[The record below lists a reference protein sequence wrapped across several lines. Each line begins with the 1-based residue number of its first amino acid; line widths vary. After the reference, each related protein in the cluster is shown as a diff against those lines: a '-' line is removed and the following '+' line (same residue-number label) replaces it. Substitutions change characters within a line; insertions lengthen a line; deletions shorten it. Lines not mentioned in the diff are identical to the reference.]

1 MRRRALVA
9 LACSLL
15 AELACKSKSESEAM
29 PERSASGPEPGSSL
43 PPPAPTPLRIAYSD
57 WPGWVAWDIADKR
70 GFFRARGVEVELVW
84 LEYVPSM
91 EQFSRNLVDAVC
103 MTNGD
108 ALVVAQSGAQS
119 TGILLNDYSN
129 GNDMI
134 VARPGLPSVKAL
146 KGKRIGVEVGFVD
159 HLLLLQALKSVGLEE
174 SDVEIVNEKTNA
186 TPALL
191 ASGRVDAIAAWQP
204 NSGQALE
211 QVAGAK
217 ALFTSANVPGL
228 IYDLL
233 YVNPKSLAT
242 RRGDWQKVV
251 DAWFDVVAYIQSPAT
266 RADAVRIMSERIA
279 LSPAKYGTLLD
290 GTFLLDRAGNR
301 ARFERGPS
309 LASVYGSTRIVDG
322 FNIANHIYK
331 DPSLVDTLL
340 DPSLVFASPERPR

>member
-1 MRRRALVA
+1 MKRRALIA

-15 AELACKSKSESEAM
+15 AGLGCRSKSEPS
-29 PERSASGPEPGSSL
+29 PEPLASVPEPAASA
-43 PPPAPTPLRIAYSD
+43 PPPVPVPLRIAYSD
-57 WPGWVAWDIADKR
+57 WPGWVAWDIAEKK
-70 GFFRARGVEVELVW
+70 GLFHAHGVDVELVW

-91 EQFSRNLVDAVC
+91 EHFSRGLVDAVC

-134 VARPGLPSVKAL
+134 VARPGLSSVKNL
-146 KGKRIGVEVGFVD
+146 KGKKIGVEVGFVA
-159 HLLLLQALKSVGLEE
+159 HLLLLEALKSVGLKE

-204 NSGQALE
+204 NSGQAIE
-211 QVAGAK
+211 GVSGSK
-217 ALFTSANVPGL
+217 ALFTSADVPGL

-233 YVNPKSLAT
+233 YVNPKSLGA
-242 RRGDWQKVV
+242 RRDDWQKVV
-251 DAWFDVVAYIQSPAT
+251 NAWFDVVAYIQSPAT
-266 RADAVRIMSERIA
+266 RADAVRIMSERVGLPA
-279 LSPAKYGTLLD
+279 AKYATLLD
-290 GTFLLDRAGNR
+290 GTFLLDRAGNLE
-301 ARFERGPS
+301 RFAEGPT
-309 LASVYGSTRIVDG
+309 LASVYGSSRIVDG

-331 DPSLVDTLL
+331 DPSLVETLL
-340 DPSLVFASPERPR
+340 DPSLVRSAPQPRR

>member
-1 MRRRALVA
+1 LAALGSA
-9 LACSLL
+9 G
-15 AELACKSKSESEAM
+15 CKSDPPKPDPAGTTTATLN
-29 PERSASGPEPGSSL
+29 PTPAP
-43 PPPAPTPLRIAYSD
+43 PPPAAAAPLLVAYSD
-57 WPGWVAWDIADKR
+57 WPGWVAWDIAEKK
-70 GFFRARGVEVELVW
+70 GFFRAEGVDVELVW

-91 EQFSRNLVDAVC
+91 EHFSRGLVDAVC

-134 VARPGLPSVKAL
+134 VARPGLASVKNL
-146 KGKRIGVEVGFVD
+146 KGKKIGVEVGFVD
-159 HLLLLQALKSVGLEE
+159 HLLLLEALKSVGLKE

-211 QVAGAK
+211 QVVGSRP
-217 ALFTSANVPGL
+217 LFTSADVPGL

-233 YVNPKSLAT
+233 YVNPKSLAA

-251 DAWFDVVAYIQSPAT
+251 NAWFDVVAYIQSPLT
-266 RADAVRIMSERIA
+266 RADAVRIMSERVA
-279 LSPAKYGTLLD
+279 LPAAKYATLLD
-290 GTFLLDRAGNR
+290 GTFLLDRAGNLEH
-301 ARFERGPS
+301 FEEGPT
-309 LASVYGSTRIVDG
+309 LASVYGSSRIVDG

-331 DPSLVDTLL
+331 DPSLVETLL
-340 DPSLVFASPERPR
+340 DPSLVRSSPQQRR

>member
-1 MRRRALVA
+1 MRRRDLLS

-15 AELACKSKSESEAM
+15 GIVACREQPAPASE
-29 PERSASGPEPGSSL
+29 PRPSAAQPAPSAPV
-43 PPPAPTPLRIAYSD
+43 PPAAAPLRIAYSD
-57 WPGWVAWDIADKR
+57 WPGWVAWDIAEKK
-70 GFFRARGVEVELVW
+70 GFFRAEGVDVELVW

-91 EQFSRNLVDAVC
+91 EHFSQGKVDAVC

-134 VARPGLPSVKAL
+134 VARPGLSSVKEL

-159 HLLLLQALKSVGLEE
+159 HLLLLEALKSVGLKE
-174 SDVEIVNEKTNA
+174 SDVEIVNEKTNV

-211 QVAGAK
+211 QVKGAR
-217 ALFTSANVPGL
+217 ALFTSADVPGL

-233 YVNPKSLAT
+233 YVNPKSLSA
-242 RRGDWQKVV
+242 RRADWQKVV
-251 DAWFDVVAYIQSPAT
+251 NVWFDVVSYIQSPTT
-266 RADAVRIMSERIA
+266 RADAVHIMSERVA
-279 LSPAKYGTLLD
+279 LPAAKYATLLQ
-290 GTFLLDRAGNR
+290 GTFLLDRAGNLE
-301 ARFERGPS
+301 RFREGPS
-309 LASVYGSTRIVDG
+309 LASVYGSSRIVDG

-331 DPSLVDTLL
+331 DPSLIETLL
-340 DPSLVFASPERPR
+340 DPSLVRSSPDRRR